1 MPARRFA
8 APVSGLGRTPPGT
21 PPESGRGFFHFGS
34 TGIWCC
40 AGQAASA
47 SWKSPVDTPAGRE
60 LAGSA
65 SRLFVRRAHFG
76 RIDEVKRIFSSAHPA
91 GTFTGKFAQGIVD
104 EGVGFGDQLLA

>member
-1 MPARRFA
+1 VRRWA
-8 APVSGLGRTPPGT
+8 EGGTAPGDRPP
-21 PPESGRGFFHFGS
+21 RR
-34 TGIWCC
+34 
-40 AGQAASA
+40 AASA

-104 EGVGFGDQLLA
+104 EGVGFGDQLLAQVDTGG